1 MTKVEVRPG
10 QDIGS
15 VIKAFKKKCAK
26 DGVLKEFKRAQRYE
40 KRSDKRRKQARE
52 SLKRARL
59 AQLEEA

>member
-15 VIKAFKKKCAK
+15 AIKAFKKKCAK